1 MEISHQWQS
10 VARELSRGPVPAGK
24 VLFLDSV
31 YTGLCVPGLLDSRVL
46 SQLCSNNTSQLPA
59 VVLTTPV
66 PQDFGPF
73 CL

>member
-10 VARELSRGPVPAGK
+10 VARELSQGPVPAGK

-31 YTGLCVPGLLDSRVL
+31 YAGLCVPGLLDSRAL
-46 SQLCSNNTSQLPA
+46 IQLRSDNASQLPA

-66 PQDFGPF
+66 P
-73 CL
+73 